1 MAATRG
7 DGGIA
12 VAVRADGPSK
22 NLTIGAP
29 VSAKP
34 LPRSAIPTTDFFANQ
49 G

>member
-1 MAATRG
+1 MAAGRG

-12 VAVRADGPSK
+12 VAVGAGGPSG
-22 NLTIGAP
+22 NLTIGTP